1 MPQSVP
7 MCSQSSR
14 GRHTASCRSSSRSS
28 RARSGLEAPTWTW
41 ATGRACCSSCGP
53 TWHVPGKRKESHRES
68 PHQLPAAFP
77 LSFQPPLSTWSLF
90 SWVSRHHR
98 KPQRPL
104 PPPSTGPTLPV
115 FEFSA
120 CLGPLCKHS
129 SCLPG
134 NAVTSKFILFL
145 TSPQSF
151 SSPGTCPLPVSACAA
166 APCYPQSGPC
176 CKLGVMRNLG

>member
-14 GRHTASCRSSSRSS
+14 GRHTASCRSSSRAS
-28 RARSGLEAPTWTW
+28 RARSGLGAPTWTW

-53 TWHVPGKRKESHRES
+53 TWHVPGKRAESHWES
-68 PHQLPAAFP
+68 PHQLPASFP
-77 LSFQPPLSTWSLF
+77 PSFQPPLNTWSLF
-90 SWVSRHHR
+90 SWVSRHHG
-98 KPQRPL
+98 KPRRPL

-120 CLGPLCKHS
+120 CLEPLCKHS
-129 SCLPG
+129 SCLPR

-145 TSPQSF
+145 TSPRSF
-151 SSPGTCPLPVSACAA
+151 SGPGTCPLPVSACAA
-166 APCYPQSGPC
+166 APCCPQSGPC